1 MEIKTIQQ
9 LDDLFQAENGQP
21 FPIPISGSL
30 GLLALGD
37 LGIQA
42 WRLKIK
48 LIKNIQFWLNREKYI
63 KTIDLFQDR

>member
-1 MEIKTIQQ
+1 MEIKTLAQ
-9 LDDLFQAENGQP
+9 LDELFQDENGQS
-21 FPIPISGSL
+21 FPIPVSGSL

-48 LIKNIQFWLNREKYI
+48 LIKKGQTVPNH
-63 KTIDLFQDR
+63 